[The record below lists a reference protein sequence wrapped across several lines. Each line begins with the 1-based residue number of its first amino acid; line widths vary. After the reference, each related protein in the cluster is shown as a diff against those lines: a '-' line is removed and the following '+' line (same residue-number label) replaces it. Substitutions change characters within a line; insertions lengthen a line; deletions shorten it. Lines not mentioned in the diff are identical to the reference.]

1 MFVAGA
7 PQVLRSSAAREVS
20 VLRGQDAHLKMVVCA
35 DPRPTKVQWHWGS
48 LAVDSGAN
56 SGRFQAEELLQVR
69 YDGRQV
75 RARGISTPTSTPAF
89 TEKPKPRI
97 WGNLT

>member
-1 MFVAGA
+1 M
-7 PQVLRSSAAREVS
+7 LRSSAAREVS

-35 DPRPTKVQWHWGS
+35 DPKPTKVQWHWGS

-69 YDGRQV
+69 EY
-75 RARGISTPTSTPAF
+75 IF
-89 TEKPKPRI
+89 FFFKEKGLLSAAPILKKHSC
-97 WGNLT
+97 LS